1 MEVVTEHLIN
11 EEQKQREKDS
21 HEIFTGCKALTVSH
35 SEKGMVKCYN
45 WGKLGR
51 LKKPSFPV
59 QLELWIRYIQHSEGE
74 CYILVVEH
82 VSWKMGFWIPTQLV
96 TCATMR
102 CCSPNYNRWRREQ
115 TWHFTDTDYF
125 NDQNYFY
132 TTTCLWHSHALQP
145 KKAKITCLYR
155 HLVASLS
162 EVLCLFLFAVFGLH
176 WIQIGY
182 ITCESFWIMIT
193 TKW

>member
-21 HEIFTGCKALTVSH
+21 HGIFTGCKALTVSH
-35 SEKGMVKCYN
+35 SEKGMVNCYN

-59 QLELWIRYIQHSEGE
+59 QLELWIRYISVEQHSKGE
-74 CYILVVEH
+74 CYTPVVEH
-82 VSWKMGFWIPTQLV
+82 VSWEMGFWIPAQLV

-125 NDQNYFY
+125 NDQNHFS

-145 KKAKITCLYR
+145 KKAKITCLVD
-155 HLVASLS
+155 LSS
-162 EVLCLFLFAVFGLH
+162 EVLCLFLLLAVFGLH
-176 WIQIGY
+176 WILMEY
-182 ITCESFWIMIT
+182 ITCESSESW
-193 TKW
+193 